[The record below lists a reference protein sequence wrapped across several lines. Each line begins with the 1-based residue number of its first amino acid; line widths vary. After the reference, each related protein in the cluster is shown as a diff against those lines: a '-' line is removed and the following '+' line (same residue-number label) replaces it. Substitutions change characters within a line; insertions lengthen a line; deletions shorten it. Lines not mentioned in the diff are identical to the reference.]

1 MSCDFKITLSVYDS
15 GELLFN
21 HCIQV
26 QVMLYLIL
34 SFDDI
39 WWHWLNS
46 WTFIVACF
54 VSTLDLHTLSSLP
67 IILALFCTSCLVHTL
82 FEQVVLSHEVTAR
95 VYVSWG
101 VGGAGP

>member
-46 WTFIVACF
+46 WTFIVA
-54 VSTLDLHTLSSLP
+54 
-67 IILALFCTSCLVHTL
+67 
-82 FEQVVLSHEVTAR
+82 
-95 VYVSWG
+95 
-101 VGGAGP
+101 